1 MAKINPRRT
10 KALDN
15 HPALKG
21 GQSRL
26 PDALQAKI
34 IGSKLRKT
42 AELNKVA
49 FAYKR
54 DALGALGG
62 SLLGGGLGYASSTDG
77 KNNTPDNRLKRTLI
91 GAGIGGGVGLGF
103 GRMSRKLKGA
113 QDNFADARSRLD
125 TANSR
130 IRSQDE
136 AYDTLSKQRDRLQDD
151 ADLLRRQKDELQDEY
166 REFKLQS
173 RRQAHEAQDE
183 LRKQHASHDAEL
195 RESRSRE
202 RRLSEEVERYQLR
215 AQVRGAM
222 DPNNPIPESAILGMT
237 AGGLQTVLGKRA
249 RRANAQNAVK
259 TSAWAPQLLGGR
271 AFTKTAS
278 DLEGRMAK
286 RQLTE
291 ICEMAQE
298 LLMYMSDE
306 EDLHEWVQNKITTI
320 HDRLSSVHSYVS
332 YEKKNP
338 PMMMQPQMLGAG
350 V

>member
-1 MAKINPRRT
+1 MTKINPRQT

-42 AELNKVA
+42 AAKKDKEDSKQLKITKKMNRHPVLGT
-49 FAYKR
+49 
-54 DALGALGG
+54 ALRAGI
-62 SLLGGGLGYASSTDG
+62 GGGLGYGVG
-77 KNNTPDNRLKRTLI
+77 KITGSRSPRNGAFI
-91 GAGIGGGVGLGF
+91 GASLLPVLG
-103 GRMSRKLKGA
+103 
-113 QDNFADARSRLD
+113 
-125 TANSR
+125 
-130 IRSQDE
+130 E
-136 AYDTLSKQRDRLQDD
+136 A
-151 ADLLRRQKDELQDEY
+151 
-166 REFKLQS
+166 
-173 RRQAHEAQDE
+173 
-183 LRKQHASHDAEL
+183 
-195 RESRSRE
+195 E
-202 RRLSEEVERYQLR
+202 RRMRNKYY
-215 AQVRGAM
+215 G
-222 DPNNPIPESAILGMT
+222 PEKVS
-237 AGGLQTVLGKRA
+237 
-249 RRANAQNAVK
+249 
-259 TSAWAPQLLGGR
+259 S
-271 AFTKTAS
+271 FTKVAS
-278 DLEGRMAK
+278 ELEGRMAK